1 MDPHISGPRRPA
13 TGATN
18 VRDHI
23 IKTAYELFSRQGVRG
38 VGVDDLI
45 AASGVAISTFYRHFR
60 SKDDLV
66 LAYLR
71 HRFTER
77 QAAISSALNH
87 RDDLENLVLTVFDVF
102 DGWFRQRSPEVV
114 GLLQVL
120 IEMGPEHPL
129 GQASAAYLSQTRMGL
144 QEAAAA
150 AGLRDPEG
158 FAWSCHAIIQGS
170 IVADREGDPDAA
182 EHGRRLAELL
192 MRQHCAAE
200 PDPQGQDLAS

>member
-1 MDPHISGPRRPA
+1 M
-13 TGATN
+13 

-23 IKTAYELFSRQGVRG
+23 VEAAYELFSRQGLRG
-38 VGVDDLI
+38 VSVDDLI

-77 QAAISSALNH
+77 QAAISAALH
-87 RDDLENLVLTVFDVF
+87 DRDDLENLVLTVFDVF

-144 QEAAAA
+144 QAAAAA

-170 IVADREGDPDAA
+170 IVADREGDADAA

-192 MRQHCAAE
+192 MRQHRAAE

>member
-1 MDPHISGPRRPA
+1 M
-13 TGATN
+13 
-18 VRDHI
+18 RDHI
-23 IKTAYELFSRQGVRG
+23 INTAYELFSRQGVRG

-66 LAYLR
+66 LAYLG

-77 QAAISSALNH
+77 QAAISAALNH

-150 AGLRDPEG
+150 AGLHDPEG

-192 MRQHCAAE
+192 MRQHRAAE
-200 PDPQGQDLAS
+200 PHPQGQDLAS